1 MVKKAAVYKYVVF
14 ILFLLFTMLVV
25 YASNEVLFRNGDSDI
40 TTKFLFVLFA
50 ITFGFGASLHMLRNG
65 EFGIRVKDTQ
75 FTLLLSIVI
84 VVLNYVAAVN
94 YGKLYTS
101 ADGTIEA
108 LIRIVLDDK
117 NEAIINVLAGY
128 LFGLSFVKKSQ

>member
-25 YASNEVLFRNGDSDI
+25 YASNEVLIRNGDPD
-40 TTKFLFVLFA
+40 TTDKFLFVLFS
-50 ITFGFGASLHMLRNG
+50 ITFAFGASLHMLGKG
-65 EFGIRVKDTQ
+65 EFGIRIRETQ
-75 FTLLLSIVI
+75 FTLMLSIVL
-84 VVLNYVAAVN
+84 VVLNYVAAVS
-94 YGKLYTS
+94 YGQLYTNAS
-101 ADGTIEA
+101 GTVES

-128 LFGLSFVKKSQ
+128 LFGLSFIKK

>member
-25 YASNEVLFRNGDSDI
+25 FASNEVLIRNGDPET

-50 ITFGFGASLHMLRNG
+50 ITFGFGASLHLIGKG
-65 EFGIRVKDTQ
+65 EFGFRLKETQ
-75 FTLLLSIVI
+75 FTLMLSIVL

-94 YGKLYTS
+94 YGKLYTN
-101 ADGTIEA
+101 AEGTVETF
-108 LIRIVLDDK
+108 IRIVLDDK

-128 LFGLSFVKKSQ
+128 LFGLSFYKK

>member
-25 YASNEVLFRNGDSDI
+25 FASNEVLIRNGDPET

-50 ITFGFGASLHMLRNG
+50 ITFGFGASLHLIGKG
-65 EFGIRVKDTQ
+65 EFGFRLKETQ
-75 FTLLLSIVI
+75 FTLMLSIVL

-94 YGKLYTS
+94 YGKLYTN
-101 ADGTIEA
+101 AEGTVET

-128 LFGLSFVKKSQ
+128 LFGLSFYKK

>member
-1 MVKKAAVYKYVVF
+1 MVKKAAVYKYLVF

-25 YASNEVLFRNGDSDI
+25 YASNQILIRNGDPDT

-50 ITFGFGASLHMLRNG
+50 ITFSFGASLHMLGKGR
-65 EFGIRVKDTQ
+65 FGIRVKDTQ
-75 FTLLLSIVI
+75 FTLMLSIVI

-101 ADGTIEA
+101 ADGTVEA
-108 LIRIVLDDK
+108 IIRIVLDDK

-128 LFGLSFVKKSQ
+128 LFGLSFCKK